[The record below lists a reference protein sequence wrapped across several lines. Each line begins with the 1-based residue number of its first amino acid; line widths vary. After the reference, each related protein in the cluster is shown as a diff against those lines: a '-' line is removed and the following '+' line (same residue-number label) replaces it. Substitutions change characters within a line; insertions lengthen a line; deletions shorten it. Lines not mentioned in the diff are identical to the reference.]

1 MHKRADLDSQVY
13 YAVGQAENIWVNQIL
28 WLSDNLPSW
37 TIFKELKYNKIQF
50 MKKQSNHDLR
60 VDHSKHLGSLPSVRD
75 VMLNLD
81 YHFTE
86 TVRAARTVW

>member
-37 TIFKELKYNKIQF
+37 TIFKELKYNLWK
-50 MKKQSNHDLR
+50 KKQSNHDLR
-60 VDHSKHLGSLPSVRD
+60 VDQSKHLGNLQSVRD

-86 TVRAARTVW
+86 TVQAARTVW

>member
-37 TIFKELKYNKIQF
+37 TIFKKLKYNKIQF
-50 MKKQSNHDLR
+50 MKK
-60 VDHSKHLGSLPSVRD
+60 
-75 VMLNLD
+75 
-81 YHFTE
+81 
-86 TVRAARTVW
+86 